1 MTTVIVRTVT
11 VALLVLFTWLAWSEN
26 RKPEDPGR
34 PAVSLD
40 GSADPGEDVI
50 PAKPPGGYRNGM
62 AVFTYIIFVCITAG
76 IVVLKWVIPALGDR
90 MAESF
95 YSAPEK
101 VEQTPTHKAM
111 AMVAQGDYPRAIEL
125 FKKALA
131 EGPKDRFALTE
142 MVKLHQ
148 EKLGDSA
155 TAAELLESASHD
167 ESWGTDDRCFFM
179 IRLADL
185 YSNQRQDFARAR
197 QVLERLIQ
205 SHPESNHAANAHHK
219 LNELDEQEVMARYNS

>member
-11 VALLVLFTWLAWSEN
+11 VALLVLFSWLAWSEN

-40 GSADPGEDVI
+40 GSADLGDDT
-50 PAKPPGGYRNGM
+50 PAKPPGSYRNGM

-101 VEQTPTHKAM
+101 VEQTLTHKAM
-111 AMVAQGDYPRAIEL
+111 AMVAQGEYRRAIEL
-125 FKKALA
+125 FQKALD

-148 EKLGDSA
+148 DKLGDSA
-155 TAAELLESASHD
+155 TAAELLEKATND
-167 ESWGTDDRCFFM
+167 ESWATDDRCFFM
-179 IRLADL
+179 IKLADL
-185 YSNQRQDFARAR
+185 YSTQRQDFARAR